1 MAASQERTFT
11 GFQFSENF
19 LFRTTYIFLSIWDL
33 GPSNLVTK
41 NRALLKL
48 VPFLLQKIQRS
59 TVASHFILGQLDSAK
74 VSKVLDVFAIF
85 NTKVFLGILFVFLIS
100 GYGIFFRFLG
110 IDLLRLKIKKNQESY
125 WLDMKTLNNKRIFKQ
140 Y

>member
-1 MAASQERTFT
+1 MNLSSPRFKAIAVSA
-11 GFQFSENF
+11 GFSFWFFVISSSMGLFSIE
-19 LFRTTYIFLSIWDL
+19 Y
-33 GPSNLVTK
+33 
-41 NRALLKL
+41 
-48 VPFLLQKIQRS
+48 
-59 TVASHFILGQLDSAK
+59 
-74 VSKVLDVFAIF
+74 FAIF
-85 NTKVFLGILFVFLIS
+85 NTKVFLGMLFVFLIS

>member
-1 MAASQERTFT
+1 MNLSSPRFKAIAVSAGFTFWFFIIST
-11 GFQFSENF
+11 SMG
-19 LFRTTYIFLSIWDL
+19 LFTIEYFAIFVISIF
-33 GPSNLVTK
+33 TIT
-41 NRALLKL
+41 
-48 VPFLLQKIQRS
+48 Q
-59 TVASHFILGQLDSAK
+59 ILSAK
-74 VSKVLDVFAIF
+74 VSKVLDAFAIF